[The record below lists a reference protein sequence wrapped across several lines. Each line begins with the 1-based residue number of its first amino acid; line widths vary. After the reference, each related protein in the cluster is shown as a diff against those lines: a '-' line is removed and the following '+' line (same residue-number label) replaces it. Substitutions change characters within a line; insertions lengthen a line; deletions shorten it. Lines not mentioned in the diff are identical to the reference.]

1 MSGSTHSYDV
11 ASMLVNEGHDVTVI
25 TATNRV
31 KQSSVEIIDGIKIYW
46 LRSTYYSKMSF
57 VERAVSFIDFMIQS
71 SILLLKNDCD
81 LVFATSTP
89 LTIGLPAII
98 KKIFHHTPYVF
109 EVRDLWPSVPVE
121 MGILKN
127 KFIIKF
133 LQYFEHAI
141 YCYASKIF
149 VISDGIAQLIDAPI
163 DKIKVFPFGCDMK
176 KYKTVKKS
184 SFKQDN
190 NFNDKIV
197 VGLIG
202 SLGIANDPFIILET
216 AKLLQKMKNNTIHF
230 VLFGDGSAKA
240 QIEKRVNNEKID
252 NVTLYEQVNKK
263 EALSIIK
270 EIDAGLILHGK
281 SSVYRFTASP
291 NKFFDYLAL
300 NLHIIYNF
308 EGPLKELLEKEKVGY
323 YFNYN
328 DSSSLA
334 NYLNCLDKKEIDRAI
349 KNNYRLANSVFN
361 MEIIL
366 KKMNHEITMIDF

>member
-1 MSGSTHSYDV
+1 
-11 ASMLVNEGHDVTVI
+11 
-25 TATNRV
+25 
-31 KQSSVEIIDGIKIYW
+31 
-46 LRSTYYSKMSF
+46 
-57 VERAVSFIDFMIQS
+57 
-71 SILLLKNDCD
+71 
-81 LVFATSTP
+81 
-89 LTIGLPAII
+89 
-98 KKIFHHTPYVF
+98 
-109 EVRDLWPSVPVE
+109 
-121 MGILKN
+121 
-127 KFIIKF
+127 
-133 LQYFEHAI
+133 
-141 YCYASKIF
+141 
-149 VISDGIAQLIDAPI
+149 
-163 DKIKVFPFGCDMK
+163 MK

-230 VLFGDGSAKA
+230 VLIGDGSAKS
-240 QIEKRVNNEKID
+240 QIEKLVNNEKID
-252 NVTLYEQVNKK
+252 NVTLYEPVNKK

-281 SSVYRFTASP
+281 SSIYRFTASP

-308 EGPLKELLEKEKVGY
+308 EGPLNELLEKEKVGY

-334 NYLNCLDKKEIDRAI
+334 NYLNCLDKKEIDKAV

-361 MEIIL
+361 MDKIL